1 MVVVVGA
8 GALLARR
15 WAGLGMGE
23 MKVRRTCRVLLLGE
37 VFGLC
42 VIAFDGMRGLLS
54 ILWDR
59 IAKAA
64 DEVAFWWMQGRTI

>member
-1 MVVVVGA
+1 
-8 GALLARR
+8 
-15 WAGLGMGE
+15 MGE
-23 MKVRRTCRVLLLGE
+23 MEVRRTCRGLLLGGI
-37 VFGLC
+37 FALC
-42 VIAFDGMRGLLS
+42 VIAFDGMGGLLS